1 MYNKNTTW
9 ACFIKLLFV
18 NGLTNTQGWNLAAR
32 NVENVDYLAGQI
44 IISLVLWDLAIVN
57 EIYSRVVGEIWPS
70 ADEFYSRVWMRS
82 GWVWMRSGRVW
93 MRSGR
98 VWMRSGRM
106 WMRSI
111 ADCGWDRERLT
122 ALAKDAIYSRFDTS
136 LHQHCWIWGR
146 HMKQCWI

>member
-18 NGLTNTQGWNLAAR
+18 NGLTNTQGWNLAAK

-44 IISLVLWDLAIVN
+44 IICLVLWDLAIVN
-57 EIYSRVVGEIWPS
+57 EIYSQVVGEIWPS
-70 ADEFYSRVWMRS
+70 VDEFYSRVWMRS

-98 VWMRSGRM
+98 VRMRSGRV
-106 WMRSI
+106 WMRSR
-111 ADCGWDRERLT
+111 APDCSCQRRNILGSIRASTNTVE
-122 ALAKDAIYSRFDTS
+122 SE
-136 LHQHCWIWGR
+136 GR